1 MAILLLM
8 LAVTLVIALIRS
20 RQGNRDAKEDQTA
33 SLTSSLSEKVG
44 TEPEEFS
51 SFSKDAWESFGSDR
65 DWKRLEDLELEID
78 YKDSE
83 GKETT
88 RQVRLLKY
96 SVNPDLSEAYLRAH
110 CYLRD
115 SWRTFLSTRIGRCVD
130 IETGEIIQDIPKYL
144 KEKYENSTIYF
155 LEKVWN
161 DFSDELSILVYV
173 GKSDGRLTKA
183 EKEVIADYMIAR
195 LNSNKI
201 TAEDFIKELKYAK
214 VMTKT
219 QFARAIGRMSKL
231 PTEDKTSLLTA
242 SRSILATKKKRGAL
256 EEDVIPY
263 MSKRL
268 GCD

>member
-1 MAILLLM
+1 MRGSSPAFPHAGGYLLLSCPWPNDWAMAILLLM

-65 DWKRLEDLELEID
+65 DWKKLEDLELEID

-96 SVNPDLSEAYLRAH
+96 SVNPDMSEAYLRAH

-161 DFSDELSILVYV
+161 DFWAPRKT
-173 GKSDGRLTKA
+173 GKVKM
-183 EKEVIADYMIAR
+183 V
-195 LNSNKI
+195 
-201 TAEDFIKELKYAK
+201 
-214 VMTKT
+214 
-219 QFARAIGRMSKL
+219 
-231 PTEDKTSLLTA
+231 
-242 SRSILATKKKRGAL
+242 
-256 EEDVIPY
+256 
-263 MSKRL
+263 
-268 GCD
+268 